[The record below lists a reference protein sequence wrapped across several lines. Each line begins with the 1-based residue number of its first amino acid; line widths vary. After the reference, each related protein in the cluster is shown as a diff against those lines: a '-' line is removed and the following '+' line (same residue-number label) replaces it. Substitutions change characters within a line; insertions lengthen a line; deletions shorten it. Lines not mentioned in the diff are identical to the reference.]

1 VRRGGVGF
9 GIALILLVPVFSL
22 PAEGEEGAPIGA
34 CWAAIGTGSA
44 GWPGVVVYNASGVN
58 GSVVV
63 QGDGT
68 GSGNWPGVIVY
79 NASGVNASVDLYPA
93 LRVGCP
99 GRFDLPGSWLPT
111 APRVPAPFGL
121 DYVSGDWV
129 APDVFRVTWRTNNP
143 SMGRLWWGP
152 SGGAVIGYLEDGAIS
167 EVHMAE
173 VSGLE
178 AGVTYSFQA
187 AAIDRESAF
196 VISIPLRTVAPTA
209 PSPGPNAGIGAAL
222 ATAAGAAVA
231 IFRLRTAHRR

>member
-1 VRRGGVGF
+1 VRRVRVGF

-58 GSVVV
+58 GSVDL
-63 QGDGT
+63 QP
-68 GSGNWPGVIVY
+68 GSADWPGVIVY
-79 NASGVNASVDLYPA
+79 NASAVNVSVEAYPA

-99 GRFDLPGSWLPT
+99 GQIVAQASWQPT

-121 DYVSGDWV
+121 DFVSGDWV

>member
-1 VRRGGVGF
+1 MRRVRIGIA
-9 GIALILLVPVFSL
+9 IALILLVPVFLL
-22 PAEGEEGAPIGA
+22 PAAALEGAPLGICRDEDGA
-34 CWAAIGTGSA
+34 GSA
-44 GWPGVVVYNASGVN
+44 DWPGVVVYNASGVDGSVVVYEDGAGSADWPGVVVYNASGVN
-58 GSVVV
+58 DS
-63 QGDGT
+63 
-68 GSGNWPGVIVY
+68 I
-79 NASGVNASVDLYPA
+79 DLRPA

-99 GRFDLPGSWLPT
+99 AGFIAQVSWQPT

-152 SGGAVIGYLEDGAIS
+152 AGGAVIGYVEDSAFS

-178 AGVTYSFQA
+178 PGVTYRFQA
-187 AAIDRESAF
+187 AAIDRESAY
-196 VISIPLRTVAPTA
+196 VISLPLQTAAPTA
-209 PSPGPNAGIGAAL
+209 PSPGPNVGLGAAL

-231 IFRLRTAHRR
+231 VFRLRTAHRR